1 MLRVGRKEADAIA
14 KVLLSGKVFRYGKL
28 GGQCERFERRYA
40 KYLGVRHVWMTSSGT
55 TALTAALA
63 GVGIGPG
70 DEVVVPA
77 CTYMATPISVLAA
90 GAIPIIVDVDD
101 SITMDP
107 DALDEAIGRRT
118 RAVVPVHMWGLPC
131 DMGAISRVA
140 RKRGLLVVEDACQG
154 IGGSYEGRKL
164 GSIGHAGAFSF
175 NYYKHMTCGE
185 GGAVVTSDPK
195 VAERAGCMIDCC
207 RFYWDG
213 RKDSFRP
220 FTSNG
225 SRASELEGAMMN
237 AQLDRIDPM
246 IRAMRRQKHRIL
258 RETASTGLAPIRANS
273 PDHECGSHVM
283 FTLPSAAQ
291 ADEFARR
298 TGGDGG
304 GQDRPPRVH
313 RVGPDPQP
321 PRRAPSGAGC
331 VQAAGQPPLPEE
343 VHEGHVRR
351 VGGHPRPHRDAEQP
365 SGPQTSGRDG
375 RDPEDQGRRQG
386 GARARRGAKTPTD
399 RRPWAS
405 RDAAYRTLAPKPTGS
420 GPWVARLNR
429 HAPTE
434 ERGW

>member
-1 MLRVGRKEADAIA
+1 MLRVGRKEVDAIA
-14 KVLLSGKVFRYGKL
+14 KVLLSGRIFRYGKL

-40 KYLGVRHVWMTSSGT
+40 RYLGVRHVWMTSSGT

-63 GVGIGPG
+63 GLGVGPG
-70 DEVVVPA
+70 DEVAVPA

-131 DMGAISRVA
+131 DMRRIMRVA
-140 RKRGLLVVEDACQG
+140 RRRGLLVVEDACQG

-185 GGAVVTSDPK
+185 GGAVATNDAK
-195 VAERAGCMIDCC
+195 AAERAGCVIDCC

-213 RKDSFRP
+213 RKDGFRP

-237 AQLDRIDPM
+237 VQLDRIDPM
-246 IRAMRRQKHRIL
+246 IRAMRRQKRRIL
-258 RETASTGLAPIRANS
+258 RETASTHLAPIRANS

-283 FTLPSAAQ
+283 FTLPSPAQ
-291 ADEFARR
+291 AEDFARL
-298 TGGDGG
+298 TGGTVAGKTGRHVYTEWDPILNHRGAHHPALDAFKLPANRRCRRKYTKG
-304 GQDRPPRVH
+304 MCAASLDVLNRTVMLTNHPDRK
-313 RVGPDPQP
+313 
-321 PRRAPSGAGC
+321 RADVTA
-331 VQAAGQPPLPEE
+331 VIRKIKAAAGAVL
-343 VHEGHVRR
+343 G
-351 VGGHPRPHRDAEQP
+351 
-365 SGPQTSGRDG
+365 
-375 RDPEDQGRRQG
+375 
-386 GARARRGAKTPTD
+386 
-399 RRPWAS
+399 
-405 RDAAYRTLAPKPTGS
+405 
-420 GPWVARLNR
+420 
-429 HAPTE
+429 
-434 ERGW
+434 